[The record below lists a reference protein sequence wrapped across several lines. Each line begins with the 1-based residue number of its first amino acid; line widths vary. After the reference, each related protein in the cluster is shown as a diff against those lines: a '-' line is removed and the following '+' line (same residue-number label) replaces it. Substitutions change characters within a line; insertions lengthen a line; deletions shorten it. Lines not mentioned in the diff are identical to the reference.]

1 MFPGL
6 FTDIVD
12 FDSQL
17 VRNIKGIRT
26 SQHLFDDLADNES
39 EHQLATATADQ
50 DYIKSY
56 APLITRPFDYGA
68 VITYPFVPQNWQI
81 TRFSDGARYGVWYGS
96 LNTETTVYETVYH
109 WRRFVTDSF
118 IDYDRVIQADRRVFS
133 AQCRGILVDLRNK
146 EILYPDLLHP
156 ASYVFT
162 HEIGRYLH
170 GQSQNGMLVKSAR
183 CEGVNGAILTAQ
195 VLFDVKDLC
204 YLTYEFTPA
213 IGGNVVVRRERRK
226 QWMSISENQ

>member
-17 VRNIKGIRT
+17 IRNIKGIRT
-26 SQHLFDDLADNES
+26 SQHLFDDLADSES
-39 EHQLATATADQ
+39 EHQIATVLADQ
-50 DYIKSY
+50 DYIKSH

-81 TRFSDGARYGVWYGS
+81 TRFSDGAHYGVWYGS
-96 LNTETTVYETVYH
+96 FTTETTVYETVYH

-118 IDYDRVIQADRRVFS
+118 SNYEGLVLADRRVFS
-133 AQCRGILVDLRNK
+133 SRCRGILVDLRNK
-146 EILYPDLLHP
+146 EMLYPDLLHP
-156 ASYVFT
+156 ASYAFT
-162 HEIGRYLH
+162 HEVGRYLH
-170 GQSQNGMLVKSAR
+170 GQSQNGILVKSAR
-183 CEGVNGAILTAQ
+183 CDGVNGAILTSE

-204 YLTYEFTPA
+204 YLTYEFNPVL
-213 IGGNVVVRRERRK
+213 GGDVVVRRERRK
-226 QWMSISENQ
+226 QWMRVSEN